1 MINAETQTIEKI
13 VPKEKQIATKSKEKE
28 ASKLVWPVYIL
39 RGDLTV
45 YSLIVDLN
53 NR

>member
-13 VPKEKQIATKSKEKE
+13 VPKEKSVELKNKEKE
-28 ASKLVWPVYIL
+28 VLKLVWPVYIL

-45 YSLIVDLN
+45 YSLIVDIN
-53 NR
+53 KR